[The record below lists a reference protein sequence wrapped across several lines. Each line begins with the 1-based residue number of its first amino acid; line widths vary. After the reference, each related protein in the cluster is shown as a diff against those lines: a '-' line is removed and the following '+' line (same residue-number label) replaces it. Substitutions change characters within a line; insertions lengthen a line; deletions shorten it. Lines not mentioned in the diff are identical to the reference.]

1 MPTAYD
7 LLIENATLVDGTGA
21 PGRLASVAVRD
32 DTIVAVSAPGE
43 QLPADGHQPDRAGRV
58 IDGNGLVL
66 APGFI
71 DMHTHSDRTLLV
83 EPAAESK
90 VRQGVTTEVIGNCG
104 MSPTPC
110 EGAVLE
116 EERPRFERWGVPIT
130 WRSMGEYLTVLADRG
145 VGINVVAL
153 VGHGAVRK
161 ATMGYAMR
169 APDAGELAAI
179 RRHVAESMA
188 GGAFGMSFGGIYP
201 PSNYAA
207 TEELIEAS
215 REVAAAGGFYACHMR
230 NERERLLEAVEESIR
245 IGRESGAAVEISH
258 HKASSPKVWG
268 LVNESLKSIEQANAD
283 GLDVTVD
290 QYPYR
295 ASSTNLNAMMPP
307 WAHEGGLGALA
318 RRLDDPEQRARILD
332 DLRSDTP
339 SGTGANLT
347 PHDILVASCRT
358 DRSLDGKTIAEIA
371 AERSAD
377 PYETICDILLANA
390 CDIGAIYFSMSEDDV
405 RYVMR
410 HPLMMVGSDSTSMVI
425 GGKSAEG
432 KPHPRTYGTFV
443 RILGQYVR
451 DEGVLSLEEAI
462 AKMTGRPARK
472 LGLTDRGTV
481 EVGKKADLVLF
492 SAERVRET
500 STFPDPHQYAE
511 GVELVVLNGRVAV
524 EHGVHTGT
532 LAGRVLRRA

>member
-1 MPTAYD
+1 MTYD
-7 LLIENATLVDGTGA
+7 LLIANATIIDGTGT
-21 PGRLASVAVRD
+21 PGRPGSVAVRD
-32 DTIVAVSAPGE
+32 DTIAAVGDI
-43 QLPADGHQPDRAGRV
+43 PADEAGHV
-58 IDGNGLVL
+58 IDGTGFVV

-83 EPAAESK
+83 DPAAESK
-90 VRQGVTTEVIGNCG
+90 VRQGVTTEVVGNCG

-110 EGAVLE
+110 VGPVAE
-116 EERPRFERWGVPIT
+116 EERARFAHWGIDIT
-130 WRSMGEYLTVLADRG
+130 WRSMGEYLDTLTDRG
-145 VGINVVAL
+145 VGINVIAL

-161 ATMGYAMR
+161 AAMGYDMR
-169 APDAGELAAI
+169 APDAAELAAI
-179 RRHVAESMA
+179 RRYVAKSMD

-201 PSNYAA
+201 PSNYAS
-207 TEELIEAS
+207 TEELIEAA
-215 REVAAAGGFYACHMR
+215 REVAAAGGIYACHMR
-230 NERERLLEAVEESIR
+230 NERENLLEAVEESIR
-245 IGRESGAAVEISH
+245 IGRESGAAVQISH

-268 LVNESLKSIEQANAD
+268 LVRESLKLIEAANA
-283 GLDVTVD
+283 GGQDVTVD

-318 RRLDDPEQRARILD
+318 ARLDDPEQRARILA
-332 DLRSDTP
+332 DLRSERP

-347 PHDILVASCRT
+347 ADDILVASCRT
-358 DRSLDGKTIAEIA
+358 ERSLDGRTIAQIA
-371 AERSAD
+371 ADRRAD
-377 PYETICDILLANA
+377 PHETILDILLANA

-432 KPHPRTYGTFV
+432 KPHPRTYGTFA

-451 DEGVLSLEEAI
+451 DEGVLPLEEAI
-462 AKMTGRPARK
+462 AKMTGRPAAK
-472 LGLTDRGTV
+472 LGLADRG
-481 EVGKKADLVLF
+481 EIAVGKKADLVLF

-500 STFPDPHQYAE
+500 ATFQEPHQYAE
-511 GVELVVLNGRVAV
+511 GVEAVVLNGRVAV
-524 EHGVHTGT
+524 ESGQHTGT
-532 LAGRVLRRA
+532 LAGRVLRKQ

>member
-1 MPTAYD
+1 MAGYD
-7 LLIENATLVDGTGA
+7 LLILNATVVDGTGA
-21 PGRLASVAVRD
+21 PGRPASVAVRD
-32 DTIVAVSAPGE
+32 DTIVDVGSIEP
-43 QLPADGHQPDRAGRV
+43 DGAGRV
-58 IDGNGLVL
+58 IVGSGLVL

-83 EPAAESK
+83 DPSAQSK
-90 VRQGVTTEVIGNCG
+90 VRQGVTTELIGNCG
-104 MSPTPC
+104 SSPTPYV
-110 EGAVLE
+110 GAVAE
-116 EERPRFERWGVPIT
+116 EEGRRFERWGVEAS
-130 WRSMGEYLTVLADRG
+130 WRTMGEYLDTLSDRG
-145 VGINVVAL
+145 IGINVAAL
-153 VGHGAVRK
+153 VGHGAIRK

-169 APDAGELAAI
+169 APDAAELAQI
-179 RRHVAESMA
+179 RKHVVESIA

-201 PSNYAA
+201 PSNYAD

-230 NERERLLEAVEESIR
+230 NERERLLEAVEESLR
-245 IGRESGAAVEISH
+245 IGRESGAGVQISH

-268 LVNESLKSIEQANAD
+268 KVRESLKLIEAARAE
-283 GLDVTVD
+283 GVDVTVD

-307 WAHEGGLGALA
+307 WAHEGGLEALA
-318 RRLDDPEQRARILD
+318 RRLDDPDQRARILA
-332 DLRSDTP
+332 DLRSETP

-347 PHDILVASCRT
+347 PSDILVASCRT
-358 DRSLDGKTIAEIA
+358 DRTLDGKTIAQIA
-371 AERSAD
+371 EARAAD
-377 PYETICDILLANA
+377 PYETICDILLTNE
-390 CDIGAIYFSMSEDDV
+390 CDIGAIYFSMSEDDI

-451 DEGVLSLEEAI
+451 DEGVLPLEEAI
-462 AKMTGRPARK
+462 AKMTSRPAAK
-472 LGLTDRGTV
+472 LGLADRGMV
-481 EVGKKADLVLF
+481 AVSKKADLVLF

-500 STFPDPHQYAE
+500 ATFQDPHQYAE
-511 GVELVVLNGRVAV
+511 GVETVILNGRVVV
-524 EHGVHTGT
+524 EGGEHTGT
-532 LAGRVLRRA
+532 LAGRVLRHA

>member
-1 MPTAYD
+1 MSTYD
-7 LLIENATLVDGTGA
+7 LLIANATLIDGTGS
-21 PGRLASVAVRD
+21 PGRLASVAVNG
-32 DTIVAVSAPGE
+32 DTIAAVGDLA
-43 QLPADGHQPDRAGRV
+43 ADSAGRV
-58 IDGNGLVL
+58 INGSGLVL

-83 EPAAESK
+83 DPAAESK

-104 MSPTPC
+104 MSPTPAV
-110 EGAVLE
+110 GAVAD
-116 EERPRFERWGVPIT
+116 EERTRLGRWGIDLT
-130 WRSMGEYLTVLADRG
+130 WRTMGEYLDTLTHRG

-161 ATMGYAMR
+161 AAMGYAMR
-169 APDAGELAAI
+169 APDAAELTEI
-179 RRHVAESMA
+179 RRLVAESMV

-207 TEELIEAS
+207 TDELIEAAK
-215 REVAAAGGFYACHMR
+215 EVAAAGGMYACHMR
-230 NERERLLEAVEESIR
+230 NEREQLMEAVQESIK
-245 IGRESGAAVEISH
+245 IGQESGAAVQISH

-268 LVNESLKSIEQANAD
+268 RVKDSLKLISEENAG

-295 ASSTNLNAMMPP
+295 ASSTNLNAMMPA
-307 WAHEGGLGALA
+307 WAHEGGLGELA
-318 RRLDDPEQRARILD
+318 RRLDDPEQRARILA
-332 DLRSDTP
+332 DLRSEHPT
-339 SGTGANLT
+339 GTGANLT
-347 PHDILVASCRT
+347 PSDILVASCRT

-371 AERSAD
+371 AARNAD
-377 PYETICDILLANA
+377 PHETICDVLLANE
-390 CDIGAIYFSMSEDDV
+390 CDIGAIYFSMSEDDIK
-405 RYVMR
+405 YVMQ

-425 GGKSAEG
+425 GGQSAEG

-462 AKMTGRPARK
+462 AKMTGRCARK
-472 LGLTDRGTV
+472 LGLADRGTV

-500 STFPDPHQYAE
+500 ATFQDPHQYAE
-511 GVELVVLNGRVAV
+511 GVEVVILNGRVAV
-524 EHGVHTGT
+524 EHGAHTGT
-532 LAGRVLRRA
+532 LSGRVLRKS

>member
-1 MPTAYD
+1 MPTYD
-7 LLIENATLVDGTGA
+7 LLIANATVIDGTGA
-21 PGRLASVAVRD
+21 RGQRASVGVRD
-32 DTIVAVSAPGE
+32 DTIVEVGN
-43 QLPADGHQPDRAGRV
+43 LPPDGAGRV
-58 IDGNGLVL
+58 VDGSGLVL

-71 DMHTHSDRTLLV
+71 DMHAHSDRTLLV
-83 EPAAESK
+83 DPAAESK

-104 MSPTPC
+104 SSPTPLVGKVAAE
-110 EGAVLE
+110 EGA
-116 EERPRFERWGVPIT
+116 RFERWGVKAT
-130 WRSMGEYLTVLADRG
+130 WQTMGQYLDTLEDRG

-169 APDAGELAAI
+169 APDAGELATI

-188 GGAFGMSFGGIYP
+188 GGAIGMSFGGIYP

-207 TEELIEAS
+207 TEELVEAAK
-215 REVAAAGGFYACHMR
+215 EVAAAGGIYACHMR

-245 IGRESGAAVEISH
+245 IGRESGASVQISH

-268 LVNESLKSIEQANAD
+268 LVKESLKRIEAANAE
-283 GLDVTVD
+283 GLAVTVD

-307 WAHEGGLGALA
+307 WAHEGGLAGLA
-318 RRLDDPEQRARILD
+318 ARLDDPEQRARILA
-332 DLRSDTP
+332 DLRGDTP

-347 PHDILVASCRT
+347 PDDILVASCRT
-358 DRSLDGKTIAEIA
+358 NRALDGKTIAEIA
-371 AERSAD
+371 AERGTD
-377 PYETICDILLANA
+377 PHETILDILLENA

-410 HPLMMVGSDSTSMVI
+410 HPLMMVGSDATSMVI

-451 DEGVLSLEEAI
+451 DEGVLSLEDAV
-462 AKMTGRPARK
+462 AKMTGRCAAK
-472 LGLTDRGTV
+472 LGLADRGTIK
-481 EVGKKADLVLF
+481 VGKKADLVLF

-500 STFPDPHQYAE
+500 ATFQEPHQYPE
-511 GVELVVLNGRVAV
+511 GVEVVILNGRIAV
-524 EHGVHTGT
+524 EGAQHTGT
-532 LAGRVLRRA
+532 LAGRVLRHR

>member
-1 MPTAYD
+1 MSEAYD
-7 LLIENATLVDGTGA
+7 LLIVNATLVDGTGA
-21 PGRLASVAVRD
+21 PGRPGVVAVRD
-32 DTIVAVSAPGE
+32 DTIMVVGDLPPG
-43 QLPADGHQPDRAGRV
+43 DSGRV
-58 IDGNGLVL
+58 IDGTGLVL
-66 APGFI
+66 APGFV
-71 DMHTHSDRTLLV
+71 DMHAHSDRTLLV
-83 EPAAESK
+83 DPAAESK

-110 EGAVLE
+110 VGSVAE
-116 EERPRFERWGVPIT
+116 EERVKLGHWGVEVT
-130 WRSMGEYLTVLADRG
+130 WRMMGQYLDVLADRG

-153 VGHGAVRK
+153 VGHGAVRR
-161 ATMGYAMR
+161 AAMGHAMR
-169 APDAGELAAI
+169 APDAAELAAI
-179 RRHVAESMA
+179 RRYVAESME

-215 REVAAAGGFYACHMR
+215 KEVAAAGGIYACHMR

-245 IGRESGAAVEISH
+245 IGRESGASVQISH

-268 LVNESLKSIEQANAD
+268 LVTESLKRIEAANAE

-295 ASSTNLNAMMPP
+295 ASSTNLNAMMPAG
-307 WAHEGGLGALA
+307 AHEGGLGALA
-318 RRLDDPEQRARILD
+318 ARLDHPEERARILA

-347 PHDILVASCRT
+347 PRDILVASCRT
-358 DRSLDGKTIAEIA
+358 DPSLEGKTIAEIA
-371 AERSAD
+371 EARGAD
-377 PYETICDILLANA
+377 PYETVLDLLLANQ

-410 HPLMMVGSDSTSMVI
+410 HPLMTVGSDSASMVI

-432 KPHPRTYGTFV
+432 KPHPRTYGTFA

-451 DEGVLSLEEAI
+451 DEGVLTLEEAI
-462 AKMTGRPARK
+462 AKMTGRSAAK
-472 LGLTDRGTV
+472 LGLADRGTV

-492 SAERVRET
+492 SAERVREK
-500 STFPDPHQYAE
+500 STYQDPHQYAE
-511 GVELVVLNGRVAV
+511 GVELVVLNGRVVV
-524 EHGVHTGT
+524 EGGRHTGT

>member
-1 MPTAYD
+1 MPTYD
-7 LLIENATLVDGTGA
+7 LLITNATLIDGTGS
-21 PGRLASVAVRD
+21 PGRPAAVAIQN
-32 DTIVAVSAPGE
+32 DTIADVGD
-43 QLPADGHQPDRAGRV
+43 LPLDAAGRV
-58 IDGNGLVL
+58 IDGSGLVL

-83 EPAAESK
+83 DPAAESK

-104 MSPTPC
+104 MSPTPAI
-110 EGAVLE
+110 GAVAE
-116 EERPRFERWGVPIT
+116 EERTRLARWGVDLT
-130 WRSMGEYLTVLADRG
+130 WRTMGEYLDTLTNRG

-161 ATMGYAMR
+161 AAMGYAMR
-169 APDAGELAAI
+169 APDAAELTEI
-179 RRHVAESMA
+179 RRLVAESMA

-207 TEELIEAS
+207 TEELIEAAK
-215 REVAAAGGFYACHMR
+215 EVAAAGGIYACHMR
-230 NERERLLEAVEESIR
+230 NERERLMEAVHESIR
-245 IGRESGAAVEISH
+245 IGQESGAAVQISH

-268 LVNESLKSIEQANAD
+268 RVKDSLKLISEANAG
-283 GLDVTVD
+283 GLDITVD

-295 ASSTNLNAMMPP
+295 ASSTNLNAMMPA
-307 WAHEGGLGALA
+307 WAHEGGLGELA
-318 RRLDDPEQRARILD
+318 RRLDDPEQRARILE
-332 DLRSDTP
+332 DLRADMPT
-339 SGTGANLT
+339 GTGANLSAS
-347 PHDILVASCRT
+347 DILVASCRT

-371 AERSAD
+371 EARGAD
-377 PYETICDILLANA
+377 PHETICDVLLANE

-405 RYVMR
+405 KYVMQ

-451 DEGVLSLEEAI
+451 DEGVLPLHEAI
-462 AKMTGRPARK
+462 AKMTGRSARK

-500 STFPDPHQYAE
+500 SIFADPHQYAE
-511 GVELVVLNGRVAV
+511 GVQLVILNGRIAV
-524 EHGVHTGT
+524 EHGTHTGT
-532 LAGRVLRRA
+532 LSGQVLRKS